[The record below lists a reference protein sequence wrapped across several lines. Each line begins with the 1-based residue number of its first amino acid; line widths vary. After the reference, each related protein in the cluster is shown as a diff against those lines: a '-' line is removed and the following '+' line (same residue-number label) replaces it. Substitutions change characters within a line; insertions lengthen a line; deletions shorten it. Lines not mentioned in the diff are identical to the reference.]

1 MSWNLVSE
9 EDLKEGEGVFH
20 TVKKGDTLGGIARL
34 YGADIQDIAEE
45 NDVYN
50 TRELKPGEKLFIPG
64 AAKGTV
70 AAKDAEPA
78 DQEIKETKKSGKSQK
93 EKSAKKTREEKTAM
107 RTDEKPAMFKGKF
120 IWPVK
125 GVVSSRF
132 GVRGG
137 RKHQGI
143 DVAAPKGT
151 PVVAVAP
158 GKVLYSDNK
167 LKGYGNLVL
176 ISHADGFLT
185 VYAHNSE
192 NIVREGDTVKQG
204 QKIALVGST
213 GNSEAPHLHF
223 EIREGAKA
231 RNPMFFLP

>member
-20 TVKKGDTLGGIARL
+20 TVKKGETLGGIARL

-50 TRELKPGEKLFIPG
+50 SRELKPGDRLFIPG
-64 AAKGTV
+64 AVKV
-70 AAKDAEPA
+70 ADSGKNAGQEKE
-78 DQEIKETKKSGKSQK
+78 EIKETKKPAKGGKDK
-93 EKSAKKTREEKTAM
+93 AVKKGREEKTAM
-107 RTDEKPAMFKGKF
+107 KADEKPAMFKGKF

-132 GVRGG
+132 GVRNG

-143 DVAAPKGT
+143 DISAPKGT
-151 PVVAVAP
+151 PIVAVAP

-176 ISHADGFLT
+176 VSHADGFLT
-185 VYAHNSE
+185 VYAHNNE
-192 NIVREGDTVKQG
+192 NLVREGDMVKQG

-213 GNSEAPHLHF
+213 GHSEAPHLHF